1 MTNTVEVQSEYR
13 DLPIDWLVESPTNPR
28 QIFDHDAIE
37 ELAASIRTNGVL
49 QPLLVRPRAERRFE
63 IVFGARRY
71 RGAAM
76 AEQETVPV
84 CIREMTDAQVLE
96 AQLVENLQ
104 RRDVHPLDEAHG
116 YARLLALD
124 EPKYSI
130 ELIAAKCGKQ
140 AGYVASRLR
149 LTELAPAVVEA
160 FSKDEIGLGHALL
173 LAKLQTAQQEE
184 ALPACWQES
193 YTNGNKSKR
202 ILLPVRHLREWIEHN
217 ILLEL
222 AAAPFSKED
231 ATLVLEAGSCLE
243 CPKRTGHNTLLFE
256 GIGAQYDS
264 CTDPACYAAKVDAH
278 VKQTV
283 AAKPKLVQ
291 ISTAYGKPAEG
302 SPVVPRNQYVEIRQD
317 KPKNKYQQDAP
328 EYKTCKYITEA
339 IVADGSEKGEIRKV
353 CANPECPVHHPKKL
367 RQRTHIADAGMKA
380 PQEKQRREEALA
392 WANGLRVL
400 KAIGEAIPVRL
411 MKRDL
416 LFVVARLTAMLDE
429 RRLAVLIRQHGMGK
443 PKDGEAP
450 AKLLAAFLPKAEE
463 SKLGRILVE
472 TVILLSM
479 HNQAD
484 TAKALRDAA
493 QVYKVD
499 IDAISAAVK
508 QEFAAKDK
516 AKPAKKA
523 AAKPPANAQPKAAK
537 KSAAA

>member
-28 QIFDHDAIE
+28 QIFDDGGLQ
-37 ELAASIRTNGVL
+37 ELAASIRANGVL
-49 QPLLVRPRAERRFE
+49 QPLLVRPRAEGRFE

-71 RGAAM
+71 RGAAI

-130 ELIAAKCGKQ
+130 ELIAAKCGKHP
-140 AGYVASRLR
+140 GYVLSRLR

-173 LAKLQTAQQEE
+173 LAKLQPAAQQE
-184 ALPACWQES
+184 ALPACWQDS
-193 YTNGNKSKR
+193 YANGSKSKR

-231 ATLVLEAGSCLE
+231 AMLVPGAGSCLE

-256 GIGAQYDS
+256 GMGAQHDS
-264 CTDPACYAAKVDAH
+264 CTDPACYSAKVDAH

-302 SPVVPRNQYVEIRQD
+302 SPVVPRNRYVEIRRE

-328 EYKTCKYITEA
+328 EYKTCKFVTEA

-353 CANPECPVHHPKKL
+353 CANSDCPVHHPKKQR
-367 RQRTHIADAGMKA
+367 RQVEANAAMKA
-380 PQEKQRREEALA
+380 EEEKRRREEATA
-392 WANGLRVL
+392 QATGLRVL
-400 KAIGEAIPVRL
+400 AAIGAAVPVRL

-416 LFVVARLTAMLDE
+416 LFVAERLANLLDE
-429 RRLAVLIRQHGMGK
+429 NRLAILARQHGIRQK
-443 PKDGEAP
+443 RDDGGV
-450 AKLLAAFLPKAEE
+450 AKTFVALLRRADESTLGRAVVESAILLAASRGNAA
-463 SKLGRILVE
+463 
-472 TVILLSM
+472 
-479 HNQAD
+479 Q
-484 TAKALRDAA
+484 ALRDAA
-493 QVYKVD
+493 TAYKVD
-499 IDAISAAVK
+499 TDAIAAKVR
-508 QEFAAKDK
+508 QEFAARDRAK
-516 AKPAKKA
+516 AENKPAPKS
-523 AAKPPANAQPKAAK
+523 PARQPKAAK
-537 KSAAA
+537 KPAAA

>member
-1 MTNTVEVQSEYR
+1 MTTTVEVQSEYR

-28 QIFDHDAIE
+28 QIFDDDGLQ
-37 ELAASIRTNGVL
+37 ELAASIRANGLL
-49 QPLLVRPRAERRFE
+49 QPLLVRPRSESRFE
-63 IVFGARRY
+63 IVFGARRF
-71 RGAAM
+71 RGAAL

-104 RRDVHPLDEAHG
+104 RRDVHPLDEANG
-116 YARLLALD
+116 YARLLALE

-140 AGYVASRLR
+140 PAYVASRLR

-193 YTNGNKSKR
+193 YANGNKPKR
-202 ILLPVRHLREWIEHN
+202 ILLPVRHLREWMEHN

-222 AAAPFSKED
+222 ATAPFSKED
-231 ATLVLEAGSCLE
+231 ASLVTEAGSCLE

-256 GIGAQYDS
+256 GIGAQHDS
-264 CTDPACYAAKVDAH
+264 CTDPVCYAAKVDAH

-291 ISTAYGKPAEG
+291 ISTAYGTPPEG
-302 SPVVPRNQYVEIRQD
+302 SPVVPRNQYVEIRQE
-317 KPKNKYQQDAP
+317 KPKNKFQQDAP
-328 EYKTCKYITEA
+328 EYKTCKFITEA
-339 IVADGSEKGEIRKV
+339 IVAEGSEKGEVRKV
-353 CANPECPVHHPKKL
+353 CANPECPVHHPKK
-367 RQRTHIADAGMKA
+367 QRRHVQADAATKA
-380 PQEKQRREEALA
+380 AEEKRRREEAMA
-392 WANGLRVL
+392 QTTGLRVL
-400 KAIGEAIPVRL
+400 KAIGDAVPVRL

-429 RRLAVLIRQHGMGK
+429 RRLAVLIRQLGMGK
-443 PKDGEAP
+443 PKDGESP

-463 SKLGRILVE
+463 SRLGRLMVE

-484 TAKALRDAA
+484 AAKVLRDAA
-493 QVYKVD
+493 QTYKVD

-508 QEFAAKDK
+508 QEVAAKCK
-516 AKPAKKA
+516 TVKKVA
-523 AAKPPANAQPKAAK
+523 PKPPAKAQQKAAK

>member
-13 DLPIDWLVESPTNPR
+13 DLPLSWLVESPTNPR
-28 QIFDHDAIE
+28 QIFEDDGLQ
-37 ELAASIRTNGVL
+37 ELAASIRANGVL

-71 RGAAM
+71 RGAAI

-140 AGYVASRLR
+140 PGYVASRLR

-173 LAKLQTAQQEE
+173 LAKLQPAAQEE

-193 YTNGNKSKR
+193 YTNGSNAKR

-231 ATLVLEAGSCLE
+231 ATLVPDAGSCLE

-256 GIGAQYDS
+256 GIGAQHDS
-264 CTDPACYAAKVDAH
+264 CTDPACYAAKVNAH

-302 SPVVPRNQYVEIRQD
+302 SPVVPRNQYIEIRQE
-317 KPKNKYQQDAP
+317 KPKNKYQQEAP

-353 CANPECPVHHPKKL
+353 CANPECPVHHPRKQP
-367 RQRTHIADAGMKA
+367 RQVQADASMKA
-380 PQEKQRREEALA
+380 EEEKRRREEAQA
-392 WANGLRVL
+392 QATGLRVL
-400 KAIGEAIPVRL
+400 KAIGEAVPVRL

-429 RRLAVLIRQHGMGK
+429 RRVAILIRQHGMGK

-479 HNQAD
+479 HNQSD
-484 TAKALRDAA
+484 TAKILRDAA
-493 QVYKVD
+493 QAYKVD
-499 IDAISAAVK
+499 VDVISATVK

-516 AKPAKKA
+516 AKVTKKDA
-523 AAKPPANAQPKAAK
+523 PKPPAKAQPKATK
-537 KSAAA
+537 RTAA